1 MLIESYE
8 VAELKCK
15 NIKLETHNNIL
26 KKLIEKIK
34 KKLYKN
40 YKYLYFF

>member
-26 KKLIEKIK
+26 QKLIEQKEK
-34 KKLYKN
+34 K
-40 YKYLYFF
+40 

>member
-26 KKLIEKIK
+26 KKLIEQKEK
-34 KKLYKN
+34 K
-40 YKYLYFF
+40 